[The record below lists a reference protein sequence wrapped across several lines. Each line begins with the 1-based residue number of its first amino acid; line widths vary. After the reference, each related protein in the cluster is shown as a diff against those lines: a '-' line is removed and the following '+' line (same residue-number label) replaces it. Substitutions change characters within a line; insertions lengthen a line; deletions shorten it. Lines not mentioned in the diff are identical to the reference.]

1 MIEFVKG
8 TVIEER
14 AINEAEAVMY
24 ATLYSGLSFKIAM
37 GNILIL
43 GGTALAFIQEQL
55 DKVLHI
61 LEESVA
67 EVEVRF
73 TKHYLISI
81 IYTTLFFQKEGLKK

>member
-8 TVIEER
+8 RVTEDR
-14 AINEAEAVMY
+14 ATNEAEAVMN

-55 DKVLHI
+55 DKALHI

-67 EVEVRF
+67 EIEVRF
-73 TKHYLISI
+73 TQHYLISI
-81 IYTTLFFQKEGLKK
+81 IYTTFFFLKEG